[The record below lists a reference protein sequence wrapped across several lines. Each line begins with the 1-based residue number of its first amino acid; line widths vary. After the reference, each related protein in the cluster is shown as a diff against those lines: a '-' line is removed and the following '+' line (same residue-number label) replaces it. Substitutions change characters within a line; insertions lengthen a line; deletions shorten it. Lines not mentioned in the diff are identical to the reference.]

1 MKTSNK
7 LLLGLFLFILLGMII
22 ANFFLK
28 SKIENSSTV
37 NNLEIISTT
46 DSLSIINDS
55 IDMDVAI
62 SNE

>member
-7 LLLGLFLFILLGMII
+7 LLLGLFLFIFICII
-22 ANFFLK
+22 VANYFLK
-28 SKIENSSTV
+28 AKIENSS
-37 NNLEIISTT
+37 NIINIEIISTS
-46 DSLSIINDS
+46 DSLSIIKDS

>member
-7 LLLGLFLFILLGMII
+7 LLLGLFLFIFICMIV

-28 SKIENSSTV
+28 TKIENSSNI
-37 NNLEIISTT
+37 NNIEIISTS
-46 DSLSIINDS
+46 DSLSIIKDS

>member
-1 MKTSNK
+1 
-7 LLLGLFLFILLGMII
+7 MIV

-28 SKIENSSTV
+28 TKIENSSNI
-37 NNLEIISTT
+37 NNIEIISTS
-46 DSLSIINDS
+46 DSLSIIKDS